1 MSHPL
6 AAELEEHESLDSSC
20 RNGGYSQTWTQTM
33 GSSEWSDVE
42 EWKGKWKK
50 REGKLLPSGD
60 LNIVL
65 MIFEVLLVILTLIS
79 PILIYTVPILWE
91 KHLYG
96 VSEATRGCRVLC
108 EIRLLS
114 LCVRYAVLCTVITVL
129 YAIRLRSAICCT
141 ARLHTSS
148 TWLQSTKNNTELVKS
163 KAALSLSESDRQN
176 FLIYLFLDFLMAVVT
191 FVFWIHLITKWNF
204 QVTHMMRPGKQRTFT
219 AKNPFVQSDIGE
231 DLENVATNI
240 ALSDSGTFVNAHLF
254 IQIAG
259 ALFIK
264 AWETS
269 CGDQL
274 FLVHVIRAPD
284 SFSHTYRIGLVDV
297 HTAAVLVIQNLSI
310 EPRVNDPLTANK
322 RRRNENSRCTTQT
335 ERMNDEQTNL
345 DDCPISPTK
354 SDTTKRGARRRQRH
368 ADFRCREFDNS
379 EERVEHEECSRN
391 MNQTESNPATSD
403 VGPSE
408 TSIRISTPYL
418 GTIDQRELNSAAA
431 TRMNLQA
438 DYDFL
443 LLKRQI
449 RLKLLVEHWFQVVQ
463 KKDKF
468 IFDKGPNSVQ
478 LGRLLEATDL
488 VYEHIEH
495 PLFRY
500 LRFTGQHGRHSESS
514 IREHL
519 TLHLACRMTADS
531 FLSPYFQPHPQLIRD
546 PQPGLG
552 CADFSTNRVHLAARC
567 RPSNGQC
574 EITDT
579 YFLKESRSRST
590 RLQKT
595 FRQMFQTWKLRI
607 RRNALI
613 HHKQSS
619 LRIISRKFSIN
630 SFIHHGLQFELLRAD
645 VTLLCT
651 VYRVPTFQLDP
662 TALLRPD
669 WFGWARPEPED
680 PSMPTSTIET
690 CLGSSEN
697 FMEIRL

>member
-6 AAELEEHESLDSSC
+6 AAELEEHESLDSS
-20 RNGGYSQTWTQTM
+20 RRSGEYSQTWTQTM
-33 GSSEWSDVE
+33 GSSEWSDAE

-96 VSEATRGCRVLC
+96 ISEATRGCRVIC
-108 EIRLLS
+108 EIQLLS
-114 LCVRYAVLCTVITVL
+114 LCVRYAILCTVVTVL

-141 ARLHTSS
+141 SRLHISS
-148 TWLQSTKNNTELVKS
+148 SMRLQSTKNNTGLVKS

-176 FLIYLFLDFLMAVVT
+176 FPIYLFMDFLMAVVT

-231 DLENVATNI
+231 DLENLATNI
-240 ALSDSGTFVNAHLF
+240 ALSDSGAFVNAHLF

-269 CGDQL
+269 CGEQR

-310 EPRVNDPLTANK
+310 EPR
-322 RRRNENSRCTTQT
+322 
-335 ERMNDEQTNL
+335 
-345 DDCPISPTK
+345 
-354 SDTTKRGARRRQRH
+354 
-368 ADFRCREFDNS
+368 
-379 EERVEHEECSRN
+379 
-391 MNQTESNPATSD
+391 TESNMDTSD

-408 TSIRISTPYL
+408 TSVRISTPYL

-468 IFDKGPNSVQ
+468 IFDK
-478 LGRLLEATDL
+478 
-488 VYEHIEH
+488 
-495 PLFRY
+495 
-500 LRFTGQHGRHSESS
+500 
-514 IREHL
+514 
-519 TLHLACRMTADS
+519 ADS
-531 FLSPYFQPHPQLIRD
+531 FLSLYFQPHPQLIRD

-567 RPSNGQC
+567 RPSNGQS
-574 EITDT
+574 EIMDT
-579 YFLKESRSRST
+579 YLLKESRSRST
-590 RLQKT
+590 RLQKS

-619 LRIISRKFSIN
+619 LGIISRKFSIN

-662 TALLRPD
+662 TALLPPD
-669 WFGWARPEPED
+669 WFGWARLVPED